1 MQSLS
6 KASSILTIQGID
18 YHSVTITC
26 TSPVAYPPNPT
37 QALKG
42 NAKIA
47 HYPSP
52 EEDLFL
58 FRPALGLDVR
68 SRKQLLE
75 KLMDYERKGLGG
87 VLMSEVKEALH
98 NPEKAVK
105 VSRLGNKFC
114 KDCCTQMI

>member
-1 MQSLS
+1 M
-6 KASSILTIQGID
+6 
-18 YHSVTITC
+18 
-26 TSPVAYPPNPT
+26 

-52 EEDLFL
+52 GEDLFL

-75 KLMDYERKGLGG
+75 KLMEYERKGLGG

-105 VSRLGNKFC
+105 VSRLVSSVQTALLCNRPFTIMMYWGGGVKVGTKWKIYMETCMFLC
-114 KDCCTQMI
+114 FLV